1 MNRSERLK
9 ILLIEDETK
18 TAKFLKQ
25 GLEEKGYAVEVAH
38 DGNSGRDLARLN
50 RHDLVITD
58 LILPGID
65 GRMVCREIRA
75 QGKDI
80 PILMLT
86 ALGATEDVVAGLESG
101 ADDYLAKPFAFDEL
115 LARVRTLIRRYRR
128 TYDPVLVTADL
139 TLDLDQKKVTR
150 GGRVIS
156 LTPKEFGLLT
166 YFMLNRNRVIPKSE
180 LASKVWRIDFE
191 TGTNMVEV
199 YVNYLRKKI
208 DQEFS
213 PKLIIT
219 HFGSGYELH
228 DPDLRLS

>member
-1 MNRSERLK
+1 MNRSERVL

-18 TAKFLKQ
+18 TAQFLKQ
-25 GLEEKGYAVEVAH
+25 GLEEKGYAVEVAY
-38 DGNSGRDLARLN
+38 DGNSGKDLARLN

-58 LILPGID
+58 VILPGID
-65 GRMVCREIRA
+65 GKMVCREIRDM
-75 QGKDI
+75 GKDI

-115 LARVRTLIRRYRR
+115 LARVRTLIRRHRR
-128 TYDPVLVTADL
+128 TYDPILTAADL

-150 GGRVIS
+150 AGKVIN

-166 YFMLNRNRVIPKSE
+166 YFMLNRNRVVSKSE
-180 LASKVWRIDFE
+180 LASKVWKINFE

-208 DQEFS
+208 DQDFS
-213 PKLIIT
+213 PKLIVT
-219 HFGSGYELH
+219 HFGSGYELR
-228 DPDLRLS
+228 DPDHH